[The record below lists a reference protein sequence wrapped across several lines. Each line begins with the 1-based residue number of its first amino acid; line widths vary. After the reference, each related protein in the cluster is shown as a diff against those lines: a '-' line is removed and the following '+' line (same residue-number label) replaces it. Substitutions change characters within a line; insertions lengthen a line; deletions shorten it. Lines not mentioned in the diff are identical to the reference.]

1 MPRKKSTEA
10 LDAEIA
16 KTKSDMAKLQD
27 KYDRLAGKLKELQE
41 QRQRIEAD
49 TIVEAYL
56 KSGKSFDEL
65 MTFLQPQGF

>member
-1 MPRKKSTEA
+1 MSRKKSTEA

-16 KTKSDMAKLQD
+16 KTKSDMTKLQD
-27 KYDRLAGKLKELQE
+27 KYDRLADKLKELQE

-49 TIVEAYL
+49 TIVEACL